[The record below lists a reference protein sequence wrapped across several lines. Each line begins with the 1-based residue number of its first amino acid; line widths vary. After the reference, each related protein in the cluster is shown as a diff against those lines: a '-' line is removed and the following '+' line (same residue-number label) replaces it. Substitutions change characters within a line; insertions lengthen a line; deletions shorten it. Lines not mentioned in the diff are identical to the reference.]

1 MIISENRVQDRL
13 SFTIGS
19 PALYFNTPIKQSCL
33 MALILVFLIGQDEG
47 SKDGFFSAFTTWP
60 TYLASSW

>member
-13 SFTIGS
+13 SFTMGD
-19 PALYFNTPIKQSCL
+19 PALYLNTLIQGCL

-47 SKDGFFSAFTTWP
+47 SKDGFFSACTIW